1 MLTVN
6 LRLCARESPS
16 IANGTPAAPANGLPS
31 QMDRPARAQ
40 IGFHRE
46 WIGPSGSESRLHR
59 EWNAETRARSALH
72 LEWNRLPRPEKRIHR
87 EWIAKPEL
95 DKPLH
100 REWIAKPKPRSR
112 SIPNGSPKPHGSRL
126 GPRYPTRLFPARRRT
141 EKSSS
146 VAPRLLVRCW
156 FLSRDPDTSG
166 AQTYRLI
173 PERSF
178 EVPNLSANSHTTKH
192 VHY

>member
-100 REWIAKPKPRSR
+100 RKWIAKPKPPQPIHS
-112 SIPNGSPKPHGSRL
+112 GWKPHFARFAW
-126 GPRYPTRLFPARRRT
+126 GPATLRDLFPARERSEKGSPPALHAGDCRR
-141 EKSSS
+141 S
-146 VAPRLLVRCW
+146 PPGFLVRWW
-156 FLSRDPDTSG
+156 FLSWLFG
-166 AQTYRLI
+166 AGVRSDAVDRLL
-173 PERSF
+173 R
-178 EVPNLSANSHTTKH
+178 
-192 VHY
+192 